1 MAANPRGRGAQWGT
15 ILLGSQL
22 MHVGLQNV
30 PPVTLALIVGQT
42 LVFLEAFPEVF
53 PSPLD
58 VCMSSY
64 LVFRKGEWI
73 RMLKG
78 SVYHGDDMHLYFNML
93 SLLYKGSILEK
104 TYGSPYYA
112 YMITTFTGLTSATYV
127 GLGLLLSHLTGDE
140 SYLSSCAVGFS
151 GKYMAGVLFA
161 MKVLVTL
168 ASPPGVHYIGNIPV
182 PSKYIFWVELFLIQ
196 MAAPNASFV
205 GHLAGILV
213 GLAYAKGPLKYIMD
227 LFLPSSIYRH
237 NSRGGNPRFSS
248 RRYFS
253 SSGVSGYSTD
263 GNRRGY
269 RSEGIRRG
277 LFSRLFGNNVAY
289 NNNDSR
295 DPQYSSED
303 YRRNP
308 TFETNSIFN
317 QEPPNLHDPAR
328 RARQPSPQFQRPSHR
343 SDDNIRPGY
352 SSSRYRTSSTYENP
366 YMRIASSA
374 SSAHS
379 HTNANPRTAY
389 YDTHASPSAPYSY
402 TQATPTAPYS
412 SEDQDIS
419 SQGYRD
425 DLYTGF
431 WDLSNLGDVF
441 LSSWFR

>member
-151 GKYMAGVLFA
+151 GVLFA

-227 LFLPSSIYRH
+227 LFLPSK
-237 NSRGGNPRFSS
+237 
-248 RRYFS
+248 
-253 SSGVSGYSTD
+253 
-263 GNRRGY
+263 
-269 RSEGIRRG
+269 
-277 LFSRLFGNNVAY
+277 
-289 NNNDSR
+289 
-295 DPQYSSED
+295 D

-328 RARQPSPQFQRPSHR
+328 RARQPSPQSQRPPHR

-366 YMRIASSA
+366 YMRTASSA

-402 TQATPTAPYS
+402 TRATPTAPYS